1 MKSDRASTPFRPLFF
16 LFLLIGPAVF
26 LPCLLLTPAVIC
38 LRSAWSRS
46 PTWAWRTAV
55 VITLITCFL
64 LTGPTSPLFIGLD
77 WPLSAEVLPESFWQT
92 QYVLAEL
99 TWAQMRLVNASL
111 IAILVCFPTT
121 LAVRL
126 LPKEQ
131 ASQGT

>member
-1 MKSDRASTPFRPLFF
+1 M
-16 LFLLIGPAVF
+16 
-26 LPCLLLTPAVIC
+26 
-38 LRSAWSRS
+38 
-46 PTWAWRTAV
+46 
-55 VITLITCFL
+55 
-64 LTGPTSPLFIGLD
+64 SPLFIGLD

-99 TWAQMRLVNASL
+99 IWAQMRLVNASL